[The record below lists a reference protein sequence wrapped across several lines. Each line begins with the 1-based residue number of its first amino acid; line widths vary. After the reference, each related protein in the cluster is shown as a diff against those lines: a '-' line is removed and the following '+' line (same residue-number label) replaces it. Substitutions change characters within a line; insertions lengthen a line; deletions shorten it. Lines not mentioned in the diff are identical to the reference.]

1 MLHNEPEH
9 PESLEKNQA
18 KQPNSMP
25 KNFLVPFLLL
35 CLKDWSLHGYKLIQ
49 MLMDIGF
56 SSVDQGNVYR
66 TLRKLEKENLISS
79 TWDTSEGGPAKRIY
93 SLTEYGEQ
101 YLTTCATYFEHYQ
114 NMLRTFFT
122 LYTNAFFPFS
132 TSPEKDEKDSSSSP
146 GGTAE

>member
-1 MLHNEPEH
+1 MLKNEPGQNGLAGE
-9 PESLEKNQA
+9 PQT
-18 KQPNSMP
+18 KQPNSLP

-49 MLMDIGF
+49 MLVDIGF
-56 SSVDQGNVYR
+56 SSIDQGNVYR

-93 SLTEYGEQ
+93 SLTEYGEK
-101 YLTTCATYFEHYQ
+101 YLETCACSFEQYQ
-114 NMLRTFFT
+114 KMLRTFFT

-132 TSPEKDEKDSSSSP
+132 SAKEEDRNSGDS
-146 GGTAE
+146 AE

>member
-1 MLHNEPEH
+1 MLQNEPEKK
-9 PESLEKNQA
+9 ESLETAQT

-56 SSVDQGNVYR
+56 SSIDQGNVYR
-66 TLRKLEKENLISS
+66 TLRKLERENLISS

-93 SLTEYGEQ
+93 SLTEYGEE
-101 YLTTCATYFEHYQ
+101 YLSSCATSFEHYQ
-114 NMLRTFFT
+114 KMLHTFFN
-122 LYTNAFFPFS
+122 LYTSAFFPFS
-132 TSPEKDEKDSSSSP
+132 TISTKDEKSSP
-146 GGTAE
+146 SSGDTAD

>member
-1 MLHNEPEH
+1 MLQNEPEQR
-9 PESLEKNQA
+9 ESLESNQA

-66 TLRKLEKENLISS
+66 TLRKLEKKPYFFYLGYKRWRAGKKNL
-79 TWDTSEGGPAKRIY
+79 
-93 SLTEYGEQ
+93 
-101 YLTTCATYFEHYQ
+101 
-114 NMLRTFFT
+114 FF
-122 LYTNAFFPFS
+122 N
-132 TSPEKDEKDSSSSP
+132 
-146 GGTAE
+146 

>member
-1 MLHNEPEH
+1 MNRTTRKFGEQPSETTKLH
-9 PESLEKNQA
+9 A
-18 KQPNSMP
+18 

-79 TWDTSEGGPAKRIY
+79 TWDTSDGGPAKEFI
-93 SLTEYGEQ
+93 L
-101 YLTTCATYFEHYQ
+101 
-114 NMLRTFFT
+114 
-122 LYTNAFFPFS
+122 
-132 TSPEKDEKDSSSSP
+132 
-146 GGTAE
+146 